1 MNTHGGARAGAGRKP
16 AEQSSVAVNWRVS
29 AEAKAWMR
37 QRSKDLGESTA
48 TILDQLIQSFEEQ
61 ANED

>member
-16 AEQSSVAVNWRVS
+16 AKQNSVAVNWRVS

-37 QRSKDLGESTA
+37 QRSKELGESTA
-48 TILDQLIQSFEEQ
+48 TILDLLIQNYEEQ
-61 ANED
+61 TNED